1 MTAFGTLAF
10 LQPAFLT
17 ALIALPILWWLLRV
31 SPPAPR
37 RVRFP
42 GVRLLLDLVDRERT
56 PDRTPWWLLLLRMLA
71 LAALIFAFA
80 QPVLNPKER
89 LSGEAPVTVVLDG
102 GWASAPDW
110 PARRAAAL
118 EIIAQA
124 REAER
129 PVALINLSDPAP
141 APEAIEFRDAE
152 TQSRVLA
159 AAEPYP
165 WRPDP
170 SRWLQAAEALEE
182 TDVIWLHDGL
192 DEASAAELAETFAA
206 KGALRLIGP
215 RLLAKALT
223 PPEIREGALIATVA
237 RAETG
242 VEETARV
249 AAIGRDPNVDGDAVE
264 PGGVRRLAASEA
276 VFEADDVSAEA
287 EIDLPPQLRNAL
299 ARIEIVAAG
308 HAGAAALLDDRW
320 RRRTVALVSGE
331 RERSDQP
338 LLSGVHYLRAAL
350 APHADYRESSLVSAL
365 GGEEAADLGGIDR
378 IAVEDVANAW
388 ADVII
393 LSDIGRLD
401 IATEEALIAWIQ
413 RGGLLVRFAGPRMAA
428 AAAERSQIGRRAQ
441 ARGGDAPAEDPL
453 LPTRL
458 RGGGRAL
465 GGALSWAAPQTLQPF
480 PDTGPFAGL
489 KTPEEA
495 TVTRQ
500 VLAEP
505 GPELSGRVWAALADG
520 TPLVTSKSLGEGRV
534 VLFHVTA
541 SAAWSNLPLS
551 GLFVDMMGRLVAV
564 APGLA
569 ASAASLAEDA
579 AVWKPETLMDAYGEL
594 APAPDD
600 AAPVA
605 GADLAAGSKLG
616 VAPGIYVS
624 ESGDAP
630 TRLALSATPV
640 GATLET
646 GPETPAGAVA
656 EVLSGQSE
664 TALKPWLLALGL
676 LLLMIDSV
684 IAILLAG
691 GFRKASTAALI
702 LAVGLAGIM
711 AAPAPAWAQDNVPA
725 ENTQT
730 PDPER
735 TPVDPAEQRA
745 ALETVLGYIKTGDA
759 TIDRVSAAGLYG
771 LSARLYSRTAIEP
784 GEPAEIDLEAD
795 DIAVYAILYWPI
807 TSRQSDLSDVA
818 VRKLNAFMR
827 TGGLLIIDTRDAHQ
841 TFGAGEGPNAR
852 HLRRLAG
859 GLDLPPLNT
868 APRDHLL
875 TRSFYLLDQLPGRWA
890 GGQVW
895 VEARPPDAA
904 DGVAPERVNANDGV
918 SPIIIGAADWAG
930 AWAVDD
936 AGAPM
941 FPMGRGGERQRELA
955 YRVGINMAMY
965 AYTGNYKSDQ
975 VHIPALLE
983 RLGN

>member
-10 LQPAFLT
+10 LQPAFLA

-42 GVRLLLDLVDRERT
+42 GVQLLLDLVDRERT

-89 LSGEAPVTVVLDG
+89 LGGSAPVTVVMDG

-118 EIIAQA
+118 EIVTQA
-124 REAER
+124 REAEL
-129 PVALINLSDPAP
+129 PVALINLSDPSP
-141 APEAIEFRDAE
+141 TPEVIEFRDAE

-170 SRWLQAAEALEE
+170 SRWLQVAAALEE

-192 DEASAAELAETFAA
+192 DEAGAAELAEVFGE
-206 KGALRLIGP
+206 KGALRLIEP
-215 RLLAKALT
+215 RLLTKALA
-223 PPEIREGALIATVA
+223 PPEIRDGALVATVA
-237 RAETG
+237 RAT
-242 VEETARV
+242 TDLAATSRV
-249 AAIGRDPNVDGDAVE
+249 AAIGRDPNVDGEATE
-264 PGGVRRLAASEA
+264 PGGVRRLAAAEA
-276 VFEADDVSAEA
+276 VFEIGGASAEA

-331 RERSDQP
+331 RSRSDQP

-350 APHADYRESSLVSAL
+350 DPHADYRESSLVSAL
-365 GGEEAADLGGIDR
+365 GGEDAADLGGVDR
-378 IAVEDVANAW
+378 IDVEDVANAW

-401 IATEEALIAWIQ
+401 IATEEALIAWVE
-413 RGGLLVRFAGPRMAA
+413 RGGLLVRFAGPQLAA
-428 AAAERSQIGRRAQ
+428 AAAERSQIGRRTQ
-441 ARGGDAPAEDPL
+441 ARGGEVLEEDPL

-465 GGALSWAAPQTLQPF
+465 GGALSWAAPQSLQPF
-480 PDTGPFAGL
+480 PGTGPFAGL
-489 KTPEEA
+489 GAPEEA

-520 TPLVTSKSLGEGRV
+520 TPLVTSKPVGEGRV

-541 SAAWSNLPLS
+541 SAAWSTLPLS

-569 ASAASLAEDA
+569 ASAASLAEDS

-600 AAPVA
+600 ATPVA
-605 GADLAAGSKLG
+605 GADLANGSKLG

-640 GATLET
+640 GTKLSA
-646 GPETPAGAVA
+646 GPEAPDGAVV

-684 IAILLAG
+684 IAIMLAG
-691 GFRKASTAALI
+691 GFRKAATAAALM
-702 LAVGLAGIM
+702 LGVGLAAM
-711 AAPAPAWAQDNVPA
+711 APTPVWAQNQAPA
-725 ENTQT
+725 
-730 PDPER
+730 
-735 TPVDPAEQRA
+735 
-745 ALETVLGYIKTGDA
+745 ETT
-759 TIDRVSAAGLYG
+759 TNE
-771 LSARLYSRTAIEP
+771 T
-784 GEPAEIDLEAD
+784 
-795 DIAVYAILYWPI
+795 
-807 TSRQSDLSDVA
+807 
-818 VRKLNAFMR
+818 
-827 TGGLLIIDTRDAHQ
+827 
-841 TFGAGEGPNAR
+841 
-852 HLRRLAG
+852 
-859 GLDLPPLNT
+859 
-868 APRDHLL
+868 
-875 TRSFYLLDQLPGRWA
+875 
-890 GGQVW
+890 
-895 VEARPPDAA
+895 
-904 DGVAPERVNANDGV
+904 
-918 SPIIIGAADWAG
+918 
-930 AWAVDD
+930 
-936 AGAPM
+936 
-941 FPMGRGGERQRELA
+941 
-955 YRVGINMAMY
+955 
-965 AYTGNYKSDQ
+965 
-975 VHIPALLE
+975 
-983 RLGN
+983 